1 MSLSDSLDRAP
12 RHPRRSNRR
21 RRTTYDVA
29 QVADDGTLRTGFD
42 AVSALTIYL
51 VLLLLLPSDRVV
63 PGLGDLGAP
72 AILWGFACFLWWVW
86 HVLSRRR
93 EERLILS
100 SVAIAA
106 WIFVGTV
113 LLSYIF
119 AMMRAIP
126 PDEVLPAD
134 RGLLRMLSFLGVLLV
149 ASTGITSF
157 DRLQAL
163 LRRLVLLTGVVAL
176 MGIVEFFLKT
186 PIAPMIRIPGLV
198 SGGGGTADMRGEFLR
213 SSATAIHPLEYATT
227 LSVAFPVA
235 LMLALRS
242 SGRIRASM
250 LSCAALIGLALVLAG
265 SRSAIVGLLVGTV
278 PLLIVLGVRERI
290 FAAVAG
296 ISAIVLVYVAV
307 PGMIGTLRNLFL
319 SAGSDSSVLSRT
331 ESLQLIDMLVPL
343 SPWVGRGLGTFPPS
357 YQIFDNQFAL
367 LLVEVGIVGTLAF
380 VGVYVTAIAS
390 VIRCRT
396 HPPDISGIAVALAAG
411 CLVALTLSLFFDAFA
426 FPKAFGLLALAPG
439 LCAGTW
445 RVGQNFSLQFASPA
459 DHDGP

>member
-1 MSLSDSLDRAP
+1 MSRSDRPERTA
-12 RHPRRSNRR
+12 RHPRSSNRR

-29 QVADDGTLRTGFD
+29 ELSDDGTLRTGFD

-51 VLLLLLPSDRVV
+51 ALLLLLPSDRVV

-93 EERLILS
+93 EEQLLRS

-106 WIFVGTV
+106 WIFAGTV

-126 PDEVLPAD
+126 PEEVLPAD
-134 RGLLRMLSFLGVLLV
+134 RSLLRMLSFLGVLLV
-149 ASTGITSF
+149 ASTGIRSF
-157 DRLQAL
+157 DRLQTL
-163 LRRLVLLTGVVAL
+163 LRRLVVLTGVVAL
-176 MGIVEFFLKT
+176 VGIVEFVLET

-213 SSATAIHPLEYATT
+213 SSATAIHPLEYATA

-242 SGRIRASM
+242 SGRIRAAM

-296 ISAIVLVYVAV
+296 ISAIALVYVAV
-307 PGMIGTLRNLFL
+307 PGMIGTLRNMFI

-331 ESLQLIDMLVPL
+331 ESLQLVDLLVPL

-380 VGVYVTAIAS
+380 VAVYVTAIAS

-396 HPPDISGIAVALAAG
+396 HPPDISGIAAALAAG

-445 RVGQNFSLQFASPA
+445 RVGQNFARQFAAPA
-459 DHDGP
+459 GHDGP